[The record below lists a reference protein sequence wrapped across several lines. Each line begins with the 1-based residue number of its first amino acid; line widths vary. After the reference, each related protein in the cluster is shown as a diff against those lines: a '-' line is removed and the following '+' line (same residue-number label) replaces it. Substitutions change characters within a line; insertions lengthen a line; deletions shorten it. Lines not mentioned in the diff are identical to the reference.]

1 MEKKFLFVIRRERDF
16 SVITSLS
23 ISRASAVLALF
34 FFLFL
39 FFGVSLMLSKTLLK
53 RWFDPAYEQAENT
66 AMLRDLNEQVDSL
79 HQAVAMKDAYIN
91 NFKRVML
98 GEQEEDV
105 QILQDTLLMD
115 KKSELDILSKSE
127 ATQSII
133 DEFRGQPMDF
143 GGGAVSRG
151 QSIFESYLF
160 PPIKGLVTSKFEPQ
174 KEHFGVDVAAREN
187 EPVKSVAPGTV
198 VFVSWTLE
206 TGHVISI
213 QHSNE
218 LISIYKHNSV
228 ILKKLGD
235 VVSAG
240 EIISIIGNTGELS
253 TGPHLHFE
261 LWYKGSALNPQ
272 EFISFD

>member
-1 MEKKFLFVIRRERDF
+1 
-16 SVITSLS
+16 
-23 ISRASAVLALF
+23 
-34 FFLFL
+34 
-39 FFGVSLMLSKTLLK
+39 MLSKTLLK
-53 RWFDPAYEQAENT
+53 RWFDPAYEQAEN
-66 AMLRDLNEQVDSL
+66 AALLRDLNAQMDSL
-79 HQAVAMKDAYIN
+79 HQAVAMKDAYIQN
-91 NFKRVML
+91 IKKIIS
-98 GEQEEDV
+98 GEEEDFEV
-105 QILQDTLLMD
+105 PSDTLLVG
-115 KKSELDILSKSE
+115 KRSELDLLSKSE

-133 DEFRGQPMDF
+133 DEFKGQALDF
-143 GGGAVSRG
+143 GGGPGKG
-151 QSIFESYLF
+151 QSFFENYLF
-160 PPIKGLVTSKFEPQ
+160 PPIKGLVTSRFEPQ
-174 KEHFGVDVAAREN
+174 KGHFGVDVAAREN

-198 VFVSWTLE
+198 IFVSWTLE